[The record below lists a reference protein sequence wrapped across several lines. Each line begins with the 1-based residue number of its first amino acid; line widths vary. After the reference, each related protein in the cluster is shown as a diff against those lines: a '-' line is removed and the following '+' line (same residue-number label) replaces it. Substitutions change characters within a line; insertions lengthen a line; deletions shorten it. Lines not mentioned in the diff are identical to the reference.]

1 MNDENNAE
9 SSTAAIDQASDIALA
24 GGDYAAY
31 SEIENAREA
40 NTAQPEASPAS
51 ETPDKP
57 AASEAAPAKTVQEK
71 PKNGEDRK
79 AELKSEIA
87 ELLRQRA
94 ELQGKT
100 APVEKIADSTPAPV
114 SPAAPKPAVEVK
126 PASAGDAPKK
136 PSLNDFA
143 TFAEYDAANDAYIA
157 DLVKFTATG
166 IIANNETTRAQRE
179 QQSAHAAEWDKQ
191 VTAAREEHADFAEVA
206 FSTAT
211 PITPVMDGFILKHGP
226 RILYALGQNNSA
238 EGKRI
243 AALEPYEA
251 VEALID
257 LQRALPGSKSP
268 KVVPITTPITTP
280 VKKHTQAPPPA
291 TSLNGNASET
301 GDQAVAA
308 LQEGDF
314 AGYMARENAKEL
326 KALRAA

>member
-9 SSTAAIDQASDIALA
+9 SSTATIDHASDIALA

-40 NTAQPEASPAS
+40 NTAQPEAPPAS

-100 APVEKIADSTPAPV
+100 APVEKIAESTPAPV
-114 SPAAPKPAVEVK
+114 SPAAKPAVEVK

-157 DLVKFTATG
+157 DLVTFKATQ
-166 IIANNETTRAQRE
+166 IIANNETTRAARE
-179 QQSAHAAEWDKQ
+179 QQNAHAAEWDKQ
-191 VTAAREEHADFAEVA
+191 VTAAREEHADFAGVA
-206 FSTAT
+206 FSKET

-226 RILYALGQNNSA
+226 RILYVLGQNGSA

-243 AALEPYEA
+243 AALDPYEA

-257 LQRALPGSKSP
+257 LQRALPDSKSP
-268 KVVPITTPITTP
+268 KVVPITTP

-314 AGYMARENAKEL
+314 AAYMARENAKEL